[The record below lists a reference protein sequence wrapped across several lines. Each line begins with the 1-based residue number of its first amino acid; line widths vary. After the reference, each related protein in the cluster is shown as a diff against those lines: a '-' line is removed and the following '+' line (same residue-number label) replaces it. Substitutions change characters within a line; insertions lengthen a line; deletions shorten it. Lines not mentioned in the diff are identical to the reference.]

1 MANQSAIVKYQ
12 WYEVALRWAR
22 ILPGNSA
29 AVPALREAAV
39 FAAQSSV
46 KQAYASGEISRFAR
60 ERRFSV
66 KTLSRECVSQTTLSD
81 SVSPQ
86 DSLVRFPLRAKRLP
100 RSLNA
105 ELSSL
110 TQKNQRD
117 TQAYL

>member
-46 KQAYASGEISRFAR
+46 KQAYASG
-60 ERRFSV
+60 
-66 KTLSRECVSQTTLSD
+66 
-81 SVSPQ
+81 
-86 DSLVRFPLRAKRLP
+86 
-100 RSLNA
+100 
-105 ELSSL
+105 
-110 TQKNQRD
+110 
-117 TQAYL
+117 